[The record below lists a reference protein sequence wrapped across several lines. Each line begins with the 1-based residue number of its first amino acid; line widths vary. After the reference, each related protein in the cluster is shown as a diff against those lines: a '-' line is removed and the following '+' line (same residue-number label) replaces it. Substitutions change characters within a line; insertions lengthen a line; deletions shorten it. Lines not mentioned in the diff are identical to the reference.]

1 MATNNLSPSSE
12 AAQDQTSLDL
22 NFELRRVLNN
32 AYGFVQG
39 QQATQSFSALTY
51 EELANDQIERIE
63 GPGTTLRPNELDRI
77 DKMEQELL
85 KLVDQVRTIPP
96 ENFLLSDP
104 AKDVNTSP
112 EGT

>member
-1 MATNNLSPSSE
+1 MSANNLSPSSE

-22 NFELRRVLNN
+22 NFELRRVLSN
-32 AYGFVQG
+32 AYSFVQG

-63 GPGTTLRPNELDRI
+63 GPGTVLRPNEIDRI
-77 DKMEQELL
+77 DHMEQELL
-85 KLVDQVRTIPP
+85 NLVEQVRTIPP

-104 AKDVNTSP
+104 EKDVNTSP
-112 EGT
+112 E